1 MNEIWHGVIYQGKD
15 YSDKYEVSNLGRF
28 RNAKTKRIIKQTLNK
43 TGYYGYCA
51 TLGQRNKYKL
61 FKIHRAVAESFIPNP
76 NNYPM
81 INHIDGNKLNNYV
94 DNLEW
99 CTNQYN
105 IQHAVQMGLLDNS
118 LSKLKELNKQNR
130 KRIKGINIKT
140 QQVIEFQ
147 SIQEAGKFLNDQ
159 IKTRHIV
166 EVANN
171 KRKTAYGYKWEWI

>member
-1 MNEIWHGVIYQGKD
+1 
-15 YSDKYEVSNLGRF
+15 
-28 RNAKTKRIIKQTLNK
+28 
-43 TGYYGYCA
+43 
-51 TLGQRNKYKL
+51 
-61 FKIHRAVAESFIPNP
+61 
-76 NNYPM
+76 M

-105 IQHAVQMGLLDNS
+105 IQHAVQMGLLDDS

-159 IKTRHIV
+159 IKTRHVV
-166 EVANN
+166 EVANG